1 MPTNPETQTPDP
13 TPAMD
18 LAPFRQMV
26 DERVRVAT
34 SAANRRIRRL
44 SWLAMVFAFVAL
56 GASAALAYY
65 TYYYGLPGVVS
76 PSIRAREVVLVD
88 RAGQERGYWRVDSEG
103 TMRLALADPDGVDR
117 LRLTVRADGEQAIA
131 LADGAGAARVALA
144 VLQDN
149 SANLA
154 FADGRGQ
161 TRSVLGLSETGAA
174 SLLFTDPMGGTR
186 AALGVGADGSPEFWW
201 PEMGNGGGGA
211 GEP

>member
-1 MPTNPETQTPDP
+1 MPTNTETDP

-18 LAPFRQMV
+18 LATFRQMV
-26 DERVRVAT
+26 DERVQVAT
-34 SAANRRIRRL
+34 AAANRRVRRL

-65 TYYYGLPGVVS
+65 TYYYGLPGLVS

-88 RAGQERGYWRVDSEG
+88 RAGVARGYWRVDAEG
-103 TMRLALADPDGVDR
+103 TARLALVDPGGVDR
-117 LRLTVRADGEQAIA
+117 LRLTVRPDGEQAIA
-131 LADGAGAARVALA
+131 IADETGAARVALA

-161 TRSVLGLSETGAA
+161 TRSVLGLSGAGAA
-174 SLLFTDPMGGTR
+174 SLLFTDPMGGAR
-186 AALGVGADGSPEFWW
+186 AALGVSADGSPEFWW
-201 PEMGNGGGGA
+201 PETGNGGGTGDR
-211 GEP
+211 